1 MRKHTPPRSHGTDQH
16 AGLQPAIVGTS
27 CQLTHL
33 TQSPQA
39 CACKVVQTLMTEQ
52 KGYHFVQI
60 LTRCRPALS
69 RGYRYV
75 SQQKFAN
82 LSEIQPIHIST
93 SEEANWS
100 TRDARHIQQHLEVLS
115 LLWKPVS
122 DCKADWSLKSPHTRS
137 KGGLRRY

>member
-1 MRKHTPPRSHGTDQH
+1 
-16 AGLQPAIVGTS
+16 
-27 CQLTHL
+27 
-33 TQSPQA
+33 
-39 CACKVVQTLMTEQ
+39 MTEQ

-122 DCKADWSLKSPHTRS
+122 DCKADWSLKSPQHQKQRGFAAVLNIARRS
-137 KGGLRRY
+137 QEKAQHETEKGAS